1 MKNYN
6 YAYDN
11 LKKSAN
17 ELKTLHWQ
25 QSGYLESSPK
35 GNKQMSAQL
44 VQLAYGRYADD
55 WNRFI
60 KNVKQD
66 ANQNKSNV
74 QDVLQN
80 YPMPTLPQETIDV
93 GLGGEWQPLNLE
105 S

>member
-35 GNKQMSAQL
+35 GNKKMSAKL
-44 VQLAYGRYADD
+44 VEFAYGSYIED

-60 KNVKQD
+60 SDVTQN
-66 ANQNKSNV
+66 ANQNKWNV
-74 QDVLQN
+74 QNVLQN
-80 YPMPTLPQETIDV
+80 YPEPTLPQETIDV

>member
-25 QSGYLESSPK
+25 QSGYLEQGN
-35 GNKQMSAQL
+35 GNKNTSAQL
-44 VQLAYGRYADD
+44 VKYAYVNYTDD

-60 KNVKQD
+60 KDVTQN
-66 ANQNKSNV
+66 ASQNKWNV
-74 QDVLQN
+74 QNVLKN
-80 YPMPTLPQETIDV
+80 YPEPTLPQETIDV